1 MTRLVWPGLNTP
13 ELQHPSQEEEVSPCK
28 NQPAKSTAPCFP
40 FSPCAVL
47 SIYPSSAFPRKSEH
61 FKMFSHCVIQQPST
75 KSKLPAPC
83 EELSYLHTQSK
94 TNPDLKQKGELPQH
108 KQTVFRFPKVSG
120 IWIWRWIRSITTGK
134 LQTHDKHD
142 ELDGLFKGR
151 PNTTHQHVSA
161 SPVIPL
167 TWQFNQMIPY
177 VQQRVWGGKGPVAH
191 MWLYKDISLFWFQ
204 NKNKFLTFGAHA
216 RSVLTFA
223 LLLLGYIYSTAYIRT
238 WSTSS
243 HFSLSSLGSFS
254 IRYHMKTQTE

>member
-1 MTRLVWPGLNTP
+1 MWYPEIECHAMTRLVWPGLNTP
-13 ELQHPSQEEEVSPCK
+13 ELQHPSREEAVSPCK
-28 NQPAKSTAPCFP
+28 NQPARSTAPCFP

-83 EELSYLHTQSK
+83 EELSYLHIQSK

-134 LQTHDKHD
+134 LRTHDKHD

-167 TWQFNQMIPY
+167 TWQFYQMIPY
-177 VQQRVWGGKGPVAH
+177 VQQRVWGGKRA
-191 MWLYKDISLFWFQ
+191 
-204 NKNKFLTFGAHA
+204 
-216 RSVLTFA
+216 
-223 LLLLGYIYSTAYIRT
+223 
-238 WSTSS
+238 SS
-243 HFSLSSLGSFS
+243 PQVVVQRHFSLLIPKQKQVLNLRSPCTFCVNFCITSPWLHLLYSL
-254 IRYHMKTQTE
+254 Y